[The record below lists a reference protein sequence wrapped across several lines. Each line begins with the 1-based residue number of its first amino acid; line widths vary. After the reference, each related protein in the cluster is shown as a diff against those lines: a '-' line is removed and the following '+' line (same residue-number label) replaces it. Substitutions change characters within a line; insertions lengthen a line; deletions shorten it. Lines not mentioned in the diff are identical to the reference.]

1 MILFLFNQMKPF
13 ITINTVKILFS
24 GFFLNFK
31 ILEKEFSF
39 VYVKTFLGTWRM
51 KIKFS
56 IIQICLCIRSQPCTL
71 FQLNMNI
78 SSLNNRDI
86 DI

>member
-1 MILFLFNQMKPF
+1 MKPF
-13 ITINTVKILFS
+13 ITINTVKILFF
-24 GFFLNFK
+24 GFFLNFQ
-31 ILEKEFSF
+31 ILEKEF
-39 VYVKTFLGTWRM
+39 VKTFLGTWRM

-56 IIQICLCIRSQPCTL
+56 IIQICLCIKSQPCTL